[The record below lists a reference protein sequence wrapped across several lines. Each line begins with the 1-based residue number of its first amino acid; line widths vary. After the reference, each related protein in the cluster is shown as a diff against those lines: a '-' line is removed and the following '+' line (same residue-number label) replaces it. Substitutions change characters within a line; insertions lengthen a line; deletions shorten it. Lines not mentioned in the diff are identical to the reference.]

1 MTSRNRRQ
9 RPQDRCVRGHSLCF
23 FGRGA
28 RIGGVTQLYA
38 PCDAALSQLVLL
50 RNLRRPIHV
59 VRAAVARRFA
69 QPRAFGPKWR
79 KQLAGANAAA
89 AGPSGWS
96 EAPHACRAPA
106 GRCTSTKWRA
116 AAANERNHTTSE
128 NRRRNPP
135 NLAHRLTAP
144 ETAVLRRERRSNVRG
159 NERAGRR
166 EDAEPN
172 ARGSHTG
179 R

>member
-1 MTSRNRRQ
+1 MCFCGGPDLDRIKLDKAPLP
-9 RPQDRCVRGHSLCF
+9 RPYLSYCRLVGNSIDRTCLHKRKRSSK
-23 FGRGA
+23 
-28 RIGGVTQLYA
+28 
-38 PCDAALSQLVLL
+38 D
-50 RNLRRPIHV
+50 
-59 VRAAVARRFA
+59 AVAA
-69 QPRAFGPKWR
+69 AFGPKCR

-96 EAPHACRAPA
+96 EAPHACRAPT
-106 GRCTSTKWRA
+106 GRCTPAGWRA
-116 AAANERNHTTSE
+116 AAENERNHTTSE